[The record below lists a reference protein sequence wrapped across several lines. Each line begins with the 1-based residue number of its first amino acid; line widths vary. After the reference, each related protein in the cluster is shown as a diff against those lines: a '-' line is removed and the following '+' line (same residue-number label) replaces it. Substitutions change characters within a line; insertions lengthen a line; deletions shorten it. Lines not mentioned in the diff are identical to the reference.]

1 MVPLDLAVSGSPPG
15 FWLFSGSPAI
25 SVECL
30 VSALLTPSCFPD
42 WMVMEPGALDAEG
55 WRNGVELANLSATC
69 SFEDHHAPC
78 LLHFQALVL

>member
-25 SVECL
+25 FVECL

-42 WMVMEPGALDAEG
+42 WMFMEPGALDAEG
-55 WRNGVELANLSATC
+55 
-69 SFEDHHAPC
+69 
-78 LLHFQALVL
+78 

>member
-55 WRNGVELANLSATC
+55 WRNSVKLANPSIY
-69 SFEDHHAPC
+69 SFEDNHTPC

>member
-55 WRNGVELANLSATC
+55 WRNTVKLANNSSLC
-69 SFEDHHAPC
+69 SFEDHHTPC